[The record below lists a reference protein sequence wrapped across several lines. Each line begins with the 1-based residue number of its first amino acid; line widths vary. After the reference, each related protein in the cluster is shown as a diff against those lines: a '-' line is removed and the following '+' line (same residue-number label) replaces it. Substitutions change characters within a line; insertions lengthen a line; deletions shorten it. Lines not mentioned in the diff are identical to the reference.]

1 MKVVKNKTPK
11 YVAGGLMAAYSIG
24 KGIAGGIQAGTAF
37 TELMRLKRDKPEFRV
52 APAIIEMANEPVSA
66 TFRAEADAQLRSG
79 LSSSLGAL
87 GTAGARGILGGTQ
100 PLMQQYSRNLRA
112 AQAQFDQQ
120 RINAL
125 QTLGQA
131 ETDVQNKQYQDWAGQ
146 VAGANASMDAGVQ
159 NIFGGL
165 RDATRFAAQTEL
177 GLTDVFGTGRAG
189 TQMNQGSIIPQ
200 NIQQQISQGTD
211 NMFSPQDTGFS
222 ENPLLDMYRSNVD
235 ASREIPTNEDGG
247 MITPGKFSHKSNP
260 IKMVSPD
267 GEVVG
272 EATGN
277 EVILNPEQAKK
288 VEEESGYF
296 RKLLK
301 RFQKRK

>member
-1 MKVVKNKTPK
+1 MKVVKNKSPK
-11 YVAGGLMAAYSIG
+11 YAAGGLMAAYSVG
-24 KGIAGGIQAGTAF
+24 KAITGGIQSGTAF
-37 TELMRLKRDKPEFRV
+37 ADLIRLKRDKPEFRV

-131 ETDVQNKQYQDWAGQ
+131 ETDVQNKQYQDWAAQ
-146 VAGANASMDAGVQ
+146 VAGANASMDAGIQ
-159 NIFGGL
+159 NAFGGL
-165 RDATRFAAQTEL
+165 RDATRFAAQKEL
-177 GLTDVFGTGRAG
+177 GIADVFGAGRATNNPQFG
-189 TQMNQGSIIPQ
+189 QPLYSQLNTQQVDNGLFTPQ
-200 NIQQQISQGTD
+200 E
-211 NMFSPQDTGFS
+211 TGFS
-222 ENPLLDMYRSNVD
+222 EVPEEVNGVPKSEN
-235 ASREIPTNEDGG
+235 GG

-260 IKMVSPD
+260 IKMVSPN

-301 RFQKRK
+301 RFQKKK

>member
-87 GTAGARGILGGTQ
+87 STAGARGILGGTQ

-131 ETDVQNKQYQDWAGQ
+131 ETDIQNKQYQDWASQ

-177 GLTDVFGTGRAG
+177 GIADVFGSGRATNNMQFG
-189 TQMNQGSIIPQ
+189 QPLLSQEMAQEGGYGFITPQ
-200 NIQQQISQGTD
+200 E
-211 NMFSPQDTGFS
+211 TGFS
-222 ENPLLDMYRSNVD
+222 EMPEDITNVPKG
-235 ASREIPTNEDGG
+235 ENGG

-260 IKMVSPD
+260 IKMISPD
-267 GEVVG
+267 GEVIG

>member
-11 YVAGGLMAAYSIG
+11 YAVGGLMAAYNIG
-24 KGIAGGIQAGTAF
+24 RAALGTVQGGTAF
-37 TELMRLKRDKPEFRV
+37 SELMRLRRDKPEFRV

-66 TFRAEADAQLRSG
+66 TYRAEADAQLRSG

-87 GTAGARGILGGTQ
+87 STAGARGILGGTQ

-120 RINAL
+120 RTAAN
-125 QTLGQA
+125 QMLGQA
-131 ETDVQNKQYQDWAGQ
+131 QTDVQNKQYQDWASQ
-146 VAGANASMDAGVQ
+146 VAGASASFDAGTQ

-165 RDATRFAAQTEL
+165 RDATRFAAQKEL
-177 GLTDVFGTGRAG
+177 GLGDVFATTRANA
-189 TQMNQGSIIPQ
+189 TPTASPVPS
-200 NIQQQISQGTD
+200 NIQNYLSSSPSQD
-211 NMFSPQDTGFS
+211 MFEPSNLGFEGDS
-222 ENPLLDMYRSNVD
+222 DLMKLYGQNLDAAKEMEN
-235 ASREIPTNEDGG
+235 GG

-260 IKMVSPD
+260 ITMTDSK

-301 RFQKRK
+301 RFQKKK

>member
-52 APAIIEMANEPVSA
+52 AAAIIVMAFEPVSA

-131 ETDVQNKQYQDWAGQ
+131 ETDVQNRQYQDWASQ

-177 GLTDVFGTGRAG
+177 GIADVFGSGRATNNMQFG
-189 TQMNQGSIIPQ
+189 QPLLSQEMAQEGGYGFITPQ
-200 NIQQQISQGTD
+200 E
-211 NMFSPQDTGFS
+211 TGFS
-222 ENPLLDMYRSNVD
+222 EMPEDITNVPKG
-235 ASREIPTNEDGG
+235 ENGG

-260 IKMVSPD
+260 IKMISPD
-267 GEVVG
+267 GEVIG

>member
-11 YVAGGLMAAYSIG
+11 YVAGGLMAAYSAG
-24 KGIAGGIQAGTAF
+24 KAITGGIQAGTAF

-52 APAIIEMANEPVSA
+52 APSIIKMANEPVSA

-131 ETDVQNKQYQDWAGQ
+131 ETDVQNRQYQDWASQ

-177 GLTDVFGTGRAG
+177 GIADIFGSGRATNNMQFG
-189 TQMNQGSIIPQ
+189 QPLLSQEMAQEGGYGFITPQ
-200 NIQQQISQGTD
+200 E
-211 NMFSPQDTGFS
+211 TGFS
-222 ENPLLDMYRSNVD
+222 EMPEDITNVPKG
-235 ASREIPTNEDGG
+235 ENGG

-260 IKMVSPD
+260 IKMISPD
-267 GEVVG
+267 GEVIG

>member
-1 MKVVKNKTPK
+1 MKAVKNKTPK
-11 YVAGGLMAAYSIG
+11 YVAGGLMAAYSVG
-24 KGIAGGIQAGTAF
+24 KTIAGGIQAGTAF
-37 TELMRLKRDKPEFRV
+37 SELMRLKRDKPEFRV

-66 TFRAEADAQLRSG
+66 EFRAEADAQLRSG

-87 GTAGARGILGGTQ
+87 STAGARGILGGTQ

-120 RINAL
+120 RIAAL

-131 ETDVQNKQYQDWAGQ
+131 QTDVQNKQYQDWAAQ

-159 NIFGGL
+159 NVFGGL
-165 RDATRFAAQTEL
+165 RDATRFAAQKEL
-177 GLTDVFGTGRAG
+177 GLTDVFGTGK
-189 TQMNQGSIIPQ
+189 TQSLGQSAVPA
-200 NIQQQISQGTD
+200 NIQNYLGSQNGS
-211 NMFSPQDTGFS
+211 MFEPMETGFG
-222 ENPLLDMYRSNVD
+222 NGLMDVYGANVD
-235 ASREIPTNEDGG
+235 ATSEVPTQENGG
-247 MITPGKFSHKSNP
+247 MITPGKFSHKTNP
-260 IKMVSPD
+260 IKMVDTD

>member
-11 YVAGGLMAAYSIG
+11 YAVGGLMAAYNIG
-24 KGIAGGIQAGTAF
+24 RGVLGAVQGGSAF
-37 TELMRLKRDKPEFRV
+37 ADLMRLRQDKPEFRV

-66 TFRAEADAQLRSG
+66 TYRAEADAQLRSG

-87 GTAGARGILGGTQ
+87 STAGARGILGGTQ

-120 RINAL
+120 RIAAN
-125 QTLGQA
+125 QMLGQA
-131 ETDVQNKQYQDWAGQ
+131 QTDVQNKQYEDWAAQ
-146 VAGANASMDAGVQ
+146 VAGANASLDAGIK
-159 NIFGGL
+159 NAFGGL
-165 RDATRFAAQTEL
+165 RDATRFAAQQEL
-177 GLTDVFGTGRAG
+177 GLADVFSTGRTATETPSMGTGFQPGVPA
-189 TQMNQGSIIPQ
+189 
-200 NIQQQISQGTD
+200 NIQSFLSSGGVD
-211 NMFSPQDTGFS
+211 NMFQSNDSGFGGALP
-222 ENPLLDMYRSNVD
+222 EVEDVP
-235 ASREIPTNEDGG
+235 INEDGG

-260 IKMVSPD
+260 ITMTDAD

-288 VEEESGYF
+288 VEQESGYF

-301 RFQKRK
+301 RFQKKK